1 MPTHRKENLKVKL
14 CCMDCTRTMTQCM
27 FLLFSDQGFPNR
39 GQRILPQW
47 RGKGNFAVLDLIY
60 MVWKSDKK

>member
-14 CCMDCTRTMTQCM
+14 CCMDCTRHG
-27 FLLFSDQGFPNR
+27 SQGFPNR